1 MQELHRDA
9 TRPIRVLIVDD
20 SPLFRSLLHQQLS
33 SDADIE
39 IVGMASDPMEAKDLV
54 VACQPDVITLDVE
67 MPRMD
72 GITFLKRLMNQ
83 RPTPVIMVS
92 SYTHENS
99 LRTLEALDAGAVDF
113 VAKPAPDAQ
122 ADLADL
128 GRELVMK
135 LKAAA
140 QVRVRPLITQPT
152 ATRKSAA
159 CGKVQRFS
167 SSFPKRIVAI
177 GGSTGGPKAIQ
188 DILMALPTQCCGI
201 VIAQHMPP
209 RFTQTFAKRL
219 NSELPL
225 KAGEAKSG
233 DRVEPGT
240 VLVAPG
246 GRHMEV
252 QHDAKGYSV
261 RVYDGPAIKHQ
272 RPSVDVLF
280 RSVAVAAGRH
290 AIGVLLTG
298 MGDDGGEGLLTL
310 KQAGAVTIAQ
320 DEASSVVFGMPK
332 AAIALDAAQ
341 VIVPLDEIPGIIL
354 ANLAMET

>member
-1 MQELHRDA
+1 MHRDA

-20 SPLFRSLLHQQLS
+20 SPLFRSLLYQQLS
-33 SDADIE
+33 SDVDIE

-54 VACQPDVITLDVE
+54 IAGQPDVITLDVE

-72 GITFLKRLMNQ
+72 GITFLKRLMSQ
-83 RPTPVIMVS
+83 RPTPVVMVS

-113 VAKPAPDAQ
+113 VAKPSPDAQ
-122 ADLADL
+122 VDLADL
-128 GRELVMK
+128 GREVIMK

-140 QVRVRPLITQPT
+140 QVRLKPLITQPPPTPRT
-152 ATRKSAA
+152 ATSRK
-159 CGKVQRFS
+159 VPRFS
-167 SSFPKRIVAI
+167 PSIQKRIVAI

-188 DILMALPTQCCGI
+188 DILMALPAQSCGI

-219 NSELPL
+219 DSLLPQ

-233 DRVEPGT
+233 DRILPGT

-252 QHDAKGYSV
+252 QRDAKGYSV

-280 RSVAVAAGRH
+280 RSVAVAAGPN

-298 MGDDGGEGLLTL
+298 MGDDGGEGLLAL

-320 DEASSVVFGMPK
+320 DESSSVVFGMPK
-332 AAIALDAAQ
+332 AAIALDAAK

>member
-1 MQELHRDA
+1 MHLSS

-39 IVGMASDPMEAKDLV
+39 IIGMASDPMEAKDLV
-54 VACQPDVITLDVE
+54 IACQPDVITLDVE

-72 GITFLKRLMNQ
+72 GITFLKRLMSQ
-83 RPTPVIMVS
+83 RPTPVVMIS

-113 VAKPAPDAQ
+113 VAKPSPDAQ
-122 ADLADL
+122 VDLEDL
-128 GRELVMK
+128 GREVVMK

-140 QVRVRPLITQPT
+140 QVRMRPLIIQPT
-152 ATRKSAA
+152 PMAKTATSRKTPE
-159 CGKVQRFS
+159 FPS
-167 SSFPKRIVAI
+167 SIQKRVVAI

-188 DILMALPTQCCGI
+188 DILMALPAQGCGI

-209 RFTQTFAKRL
+209 RFTHAFAKRL
-219 NSELPL
+219 DALLSQ
-225 KAGEAKSG
+225 KAGEAKTG

-252 QHDAKGYSV
+252 QRDAEGYSV
-261 RVYDGPAIKHQ
+261 RIYDGPAIKHQ

-280 RSVAVAAGRH
+280 RSVAAAAGPH

-298 MGDDGGEGLLTL
+298 MGDDGGEGLLAL

-332 AAIALDAAQ
+332 AAIALNAAQ

-354 ANLAMET
+354 ATLAMET